1 MLGIHII
8 YRLKLDHWIRKFNYV
23 YFYIGFICI
32 KLGCVQVNVRKSRSF
47 QPHPPVRGGGQI
59 LPVLLPAPLPA
70 VQHLLLGIL
79 PHLGQLERRPH
90 GPGAG
95 GGVVTC
101 ALEHP
106 SILTVE
112 R

>member
-1 MLGIHII
+1 MCTFILLLI
-8 YRLKLDHWIRKFNYV
+8 RLKLV
-23 YFYIGFICI
+23 C
-32 KLGCVQVNVRKSRSF
+32 LQVNVRKSRSF

-59 LPVLLPAPLPA
+59 LPVLLSAPLPA

-95 GGVVTC
+95 GGVVMRV
-101 ALEHP
+101 LELP
-106 SILTVE
+106 SILTVDVE
-112 R
+112 SIA

>member
-1 MLGIHII
+1 M
-8 YRLKLDHWIRKFNYV
+8 
-23 YFYIGFICI
+23 
-32 KLGCVQVNVRKSRSF
+32 QVNVRKSRSF

-59 LPVLLPAPLPA
+59 LPVLLSAPLPA

-95 GGVVTC
+95 GGVVMRV
-101 ALEHP
+101 LELP
-106 SILTVE
+106 SILTVDVE
-112 R
+112 SIA

>member
-8 YRLKLDHWIRKFNYV
+8 YRLKLDHCVRRLKDV
-23 YFYIGFICI
+23 YFLYYY
-32 KLGCVQVNVRKSRSF
+32 LYALNLQVNVRKSRSF

-90 GPGAG
+90 GPGAV